1 MTLPDKLEDRLELIE
16 AVWKKYW
23 KENALEKGKLGKA
36 SAFAVTG
43 NTILGK
49 EEPQQPQGEET
60 PTLFCWLCYL
70 EKNNRLPPGL
80 ELLDLP
86 HQCEKD
92 AKLPVQP
99 QGFIYSGGY
108 SSFKRHLWKDHCRE
122 SITICPDT
130 FVSQA
135 AVKTTD
141 RTVFEDYAQFFL
153 KRGIDPTSVPSFT
166 PKKRRSLSEYGVESD
181 ANRDGFETPSSL
193 SKKRRVDE
201 GTVVEPISGPLE
213 YYCLEL
219 LRYEGFAINTFESPV
234 FREFVRALN
243 PDISL
248 PSRSRLKALLH
259 ADYKR
264 PTSRSSM
271 PAPET
276 PSSAVKA
283 TSVTTVDP
291 VSSNTGA
298 PSGIP
303 LSAPLD
309 VAQTAESVYSSVAL
323 PVTSSSL
330 PTAELVVAPNVS
342 TSSSLPLVPSSS

>member
-108 SSFKRHLWKDHCRE
+108 SSFKRHLCKYE
-122 SITICPDT
+122 N
-130 FVSQA
+130 A
-135 AVKTTD
+135 
-141 RTVFEDYAQFFL
+141 
-153 KRGIDPTSVPSFT
+153 
-166 PKKRRSLSEYGVESD
+166 
-181 ANRDGFETPSSL
+181 
-193 SKKRRVDE
+193 
-201 GTVVEPISGPLE
+201 
-213 YYCLEL
+213 
-219 LRYEGFAINTFESPV
+219 YEGLSTISA
-234 FREFVRALN
+234 
-243 PDISL
+243 ISL
-248 PSRSRLKALLH
+248 
-259 ADYKR
+259 YNN
-264 PTSRSSM
+264 
-271 PAPET
+271 T
-276 PSSAVKA
+276 P
-283 TSVTTVDP
+283 
-291 VSSNTGA
+291 
-298 PSGIP
+298 
-303 LSAPLD
+303 
-309 VAQTAESVYSSVAL
+309 
-323 PVTSSSL
+323 
-330 PTAELVVAPNVS
+330 VVFCVQY
-342 TSSSLPLVPSSS
+342 PSSSSFRRCIFMVG